1 VKRITA
7 ICCLIICTIQLGAQP
22 ISQHYDLGMEA
33 LRNYRYQDAIP
44 HFYECVREEAG
55 NIDFLLGLATA
66 QYQMGNH
73 PEAGIYFREILK
85 IDSIHIQALV
95 HLGLMADQATNY
107 ATSQV
112 YWQRLTATNAENG
125 WFWKQY
131 ARSLGLSGDLP
142 AAIIGYH
149 KALEINPLDTDVLE
163 TLSDYYFQ
171 LGDMEHA
178 GNYARRGLVVRPEA
192 QGLHKALI
200 RVLHKE
206 SIHGE
211 LLDQGLNLI
220 RLGDSSLYFATLTG
234 YAALQVDSLQLAGDL
249 FEWICRH
256 PKVTDLP
263 HFYYALTLEKMG
275 DLEKS
280 LSQTQIAIE
289 KAHSPHLQRYYEQSA
304 RLYFNESH
312 YGKAIED
319 WKKAHALKGEAEY
332 LFQIA
337 RTYDQWHKDKSLALK
352 WYDQYLNSRD
362 TVYAGYV
369 EDRKQV
375 IYHEKHQRV
384 KTIK

>member
-1 VKRITA
+1 M
-7 ICCLIICTIQLGAQP
+7 LHLQAQP
-22 ISQHYDLGMEA
+22 ISEQYELGMEA
-33 LRNYRYQDAIP
+33 LRSYRYQDAIP
-44 HFYECVREEAG
+44 HFYECVREDAG

-73 PEAGIYFREILK
+73 QEAGIYFREILK

-95 HLGLMADQATNY
+95 HLGLMADQASNFTI
-107 ATSQV
+107 SQD
-112 YWQRLTATNAENG
+112 YWKRLTTTNDENS

-142 AAIIGYH
+142 AAILAYH
-149 KALEINPLDTDVLE
+149 EALGINPLDTEVLE

-178 GNYARRGLVVRPEA
+178 ANYARQGLVVRPEA
-192 QGLHKALI
+192 PGLHKALM

-206 SIHGE
+206 SMHSE
-211 LLDQGLNLI
+211 LLGRGLNLI
-220 RLGDSSLYFATLTG
+220 QLGDSSLYFATLTG
-234 YAALQVDSLQLAGDL
+234 YAAFQVDSLQLAGDL

-280 LSQTQIAIE
+280 LLQTQIAIE
-289 KAHSPHLQRYYEQSA
+289 KSHSPHLQRYYEQSA
-304 RLYFNESH
+304 RLYFKESH
-312 YGKAIED
+312 YSRAVED
-319 WKKAHALKGEAEY
+319 WKKAHALKGDAEY

-352 WYDQYLNSRD
+352 WYDQYLSSRD
-362 TVYAGYV
+362 TIYAGYV
-369 EDRKQV
+369 EDRKQE
-375 IYHEKHQRV
+375 INHEKHQRV